1 MALTP
6 LVRLALACMLAS
18 STAACTPK
26 DMARMHAMHAAH
38 GGAPPAG
45 MNLQGQ
51 DAQSWIDD
59 PHVHQFYDVTK
70 ATFAQGADKVDV
82 AAYEQRSFAIFRAF
96 GASRGMDPAA
106 MQDHLK
112 LIPRQLVQ
120 IAKDDPKALDTYESF
135 VAATFGPQ

>member
-1 MALTP
+1 MTP
-6 LVRLALACMLAS
+6 IRLAGLVLACALA
-18 STAACTPK
+18 AAAVACSPK
-26 DMARMHAMHAAH
+26 DIAHMHAMHAAQ
-38 GGAPPAG
+38 GGKPPAG

-51 DAQSWIDD
+51 DAQSWIRD
-59 PHVHQFYDVTK
+59 PHVHQFYDLSR

-82 AAYEQRSFAIFRAF
+82 AAYEQKSYAIFRAF
-96 GASRGMDPAA
+96 GASRGMEPAA

-120 IAKDDPKALDTYESF
+120 IVKEDPKALDTYEGF